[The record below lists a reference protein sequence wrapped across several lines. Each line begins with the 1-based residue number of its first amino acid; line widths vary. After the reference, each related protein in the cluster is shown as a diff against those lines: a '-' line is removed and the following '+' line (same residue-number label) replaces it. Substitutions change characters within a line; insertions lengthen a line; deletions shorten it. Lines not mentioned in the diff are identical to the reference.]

1 MSFKP
6 FRRLYFCFTFS
17 TFLVLISLFLNVKLF
32 FKFQPVQEQQHLE
45 AAIVATDSVD
55 PQKDTEAYCEK
66 ICANVYDENDEIVCG
81 SDGYMYTGESQ
92 LQCYSSCLNI
102 GKFYFCIENFLIIQL
117 TLFIFHFLQRCR

>member
-1 MSFKP
+1 MFNVIWTVP
-6 FRRLYFCFTFS
+6 AT
-17 TFLVLISLFLNVKLF
+17 LFLFYFLHLSSTYFTSSKCHIV
-32 FKFQPVQEQQHLE
+32 FQPVQEQQHLE

-102 GKFYFCIENFLIIQL
+102 GKFYFCIGNLYIIQL

>member
-1 MSFKP
+1 ME
-6 FRRLYFCFTFS
+6 T
-17 TFLVLISLFLNVKLF
+17 
-32 FKFQPVQEQQHLE
+32 
-45 AAIVATDSVD
+45 AIVASDSVD

-102 GKFYFCIENFLIIQL
+102 GKLIKLSNLLHKIMNNTFICFY
-117 TLFIFHFLQRCR
+117 FLQRYR